1 MSSAISSLVSFDPSM
16 LVSYYNAQLTQS
28 SVQAGAAASSSASSS
43 STSSHAPTQTPPW
56 TQTPLPTI
64 AENAK
69 VLSTTNFFASTTTL
83 TPTTGA
89 SAKTEQDNNNL
100 FTLYNAVNSLSS
112 LASMAQNKNATA
124 GQLAGYNTRF
134 QTGLQQ
140 LTAFLAKTKFNNF
153 TLQTGT
159 PSSSVTSTVGVPLP
173 TFGYTGGTIV
183 TDANV
188 GNALANVNSSESFNI
203 AVAKGGQTTT
213 LAIDLSQI
221 QGPLTIDNIVS
232 YVNQQLSNAG
242 FSTRFQRTMTQGT
255 INDPKTAA
263 YGIAISD
270 GGGETVS
277 LSSDAATPSLYLVGD
292 TGISAAQAAV
302 TRPATSTSSNSSSS
316 SASAGDQ
323 QGRLIKLSNIDGT
336 PQGTFNDQA
345 KPSSGLTTAQ
355 STVVDSQGNVYVLGN
370 ATGNFGNQLNQG
382 TQDVYLTKYD
392 SAGNLQWT
400 HMVGSNGSASG
411 YSMALD
417 PSGGGV
423 VIAGSTTADL
433 TQTAIANGNSD
444 TFVAS
449 YDPRGN
455 QNWVQQLQT
464 LTNNQPTSVSV
475 DSSGNVYVG
484 GTTSTVVP
492 VSGNTTV
499 NGNTQGVITELDSTG
514 KVVNSTQIGGTT
526 GTATVAAT
534 AITSDGGLVVATV
547 QNGEAYLS
555 KYANGDTTS
564 APAWTQDLGALN
576 AGGSIGGIAVNGN
589 QIYVTGT
596 TSNTNLTAGGQAT
609 IQNPATATGTNAFVL
624 TATDNGTSVSADA
637 ISYVGNDGATS
648 AGGITVGADGTVYLT
663 GTTTGTFAGQS
674 RNVTGV
680 NNMFAASLSSS
691 GAINWTQQYGG
702 ADGQSTGQAIAVDPQ
717 GSSVLD
723 ALGLPHGTIDTTQ
736 SVDLSN
742 ATTLRAGDSFSL
754 KIQSAGGAASRTVK
768 ITIAPGETMDSL
780 VTKINGEL
788 VNAGKASVTYGSA
801 GQELKLQMNSGFT
814 GTLTAGPANF
824 DALAR
829 LGIQPGILTNTS
841 SSSKKSSSTNTATGT
856 TTSGTQVYGLGLI
869 SGLSIST
876 STHAG
881 AANATLLNVLSSI
894 RNIYQ
899 KSNAPPSTASSTPAN
914 QSTGTASPTTT
925 AQIADYN
932 LALNLLNS
940 SNTSGAASSP
950 FGTSSGSNASSS
962 GSIASLIA

>member
-1 MSSAISSLVSFDPSM
+1 MSSAISSLVSFDPSL

-28 SVQAGAAASSSASSS
+28 SVQPGTGASSPSSS
-43 STSSHAPTQTPPW
+43 STSSAPTQTPPW

-69 VLSTTNFFASTTTL
+69 VLGTTNFFASTTTL

-100 FTLYNAVNSLSS
+100 FTLYNAVNSLST
-112 LASMAQNKNATA
+112 LASMSQNKNATA

-134 QTGLQQ
+134 QAGLQQ
-140 LTAFLAKTKFNNF
+140 LTSFLTSTKFNNF
-153 TLQTGT
+153 TLQAGT

-183 TDANV
+183 SDANV

-203 AVAKGGQTTT
+203 AVAKGGQTTN
-213 LAIDLSQI
+213 LNIDLSQI

-232 YVNQQLSNAG
+232 YVNQQLSSAG
-242 FSTRFQRTMTQGT
+242 FSTRFQRTITQGS
-255 INDPKTAA
+255 INDPTKAA
-263 YGIAISD
+263 YGIAIND
-270 GGGETVS
+270 GAGETVS
-277 LSSDAATPSLYLVGD
+277 LSSAAATPSLYLAGD
-292 TGISAAQAAV
+292 TGVSAAQAAV
-302 TRPATSTSSNSSSS
+302 TGTTTSKSSSS
-316 SASAGDQ
+316 SSTSSTSAGDQ
-323 QGRLIKLSNIDGT
+323 QGRLIKLSNVDGT

-345 KPSSGLTTAQ
+345 KPSTGLTTAQ

-370 ATGNFGNQLNQG
+370 ATGNFGSQLNQG

-392 SAGNLQWT
+392 SAGNLLWT
-400 HMVGSNGSASG
+400 QMVGSNGSASG

-417 PSGGGV
+417 QGRGGV

-433 TQTAIANGNSD
+433 TQTAIANGNAD

-449 YDPRGN
+449 YDAQGN

-475 DSSGNVYVG
+475 DSSGNVFVG

-492 VSGNTTV
+492 VNGNTTV

-514 KVVNSTQIGGTT
+514 KVVNSTQIGGAT

-564 APAWTQDLGALN
+564 APAWTEDLGALN
-576 AGGSIGGIAVNGN
+576 AGGSISGIAVNGS
-589 QIYVTGT
+589 QVYVTGT
-596 TSNTNLTAGGQAT
+596 TSNANLTAGGQAT
-609 IQNPATATGTNAFVL
+609 IQNAATTTGTNAFVL
-624 TATDNGTSVSADA
+624 TATDNGTSATANA
-637 ISYVGNDGATS
+637 ISYVGNDGATG
-648 AGGITVGADGTVYLT
+648 AGGITVGADGTIYLT

-674 RNVTGV
+674 RNVSGA
-680 NNMFAASLSSS
+680 NNMFAASISST

-723 ALGLPHGTIDTTQ
+723 ALGLPHGTIDTSQ

-754 KIQSAGGAASRTVK
+754 KIQSAGGAASRTVQ

-841 SSSKKSSSTNTATGT
+841 SSSKSSSTSTATGT

-869 SGLSIST
+869 SGLNIST
-876 STHAG
+876 STQAG